1 MSWEFDPETE
11 IVSWQEYTADAKGAD
26 FKEQTNGM
34 PTDDAILS
42 AVDEILHDINS
53 VPESVQALREYVT
66 LDFEAVDSDGL

>member
-42 AVDEILHDINS
+42 AVDEILDDINS
-53 VPESVQALREYVT
+53 APESVRALREYVT
-66 LDFEAVDSDGL
+66 LDFEVVGSDGL